1 MQADLLA
8 LVTSSTP
15 FVAVVVMALLVAI
28 NPCPLATVVS
38 SLLFLTGR
46 QMSRRQGW
54 WIATLYALGR
64 ALLYFSLGLLSAWLL
79 RTSIQTLHIQEQIL
93 YGLEHWLGPLII
105 LLGVLLWLFGCHD
118 HHDHHDHEGH
128 HHEAEPTHP
137 AEDPDHE
144 QRQPLER
151 QGAWSWRALW
161 LGFSSALFFCPAT
174 GLIYFGM
181 LVPMTAQTGGAV
193 GLLYLGLFALLT
205 ASVAYPVYG
214 LIRMGMSRLARFAG
228 GMQRWRKWLNVGV
241 SLLFIVMGVVITL
254 VHLLHGHE
262 SAALVGSL

>member
-1 MQADLLA
+1 MQSDLLA

-38 SLLFLTGR
+38 SLLFLTG
-46 QMSRRQGW
+46 QQTNRRRGW
-54 WIATLYALGR
+54 WLTTLYALGR

-79 RTSIQTLHIQEQIL
+79 RTSIQTLQLQAQIL

-105 LLGVLLWLFGCHD
+105 LLGVLLWMFGRHD
-118 HHDHHDHEGH
+118 HHDHQHEEQTH
-128 HHEAEPTHP
+128 QAE
-137 AEDPDHE
+137 DHE
-144 QRQPLER
+144 QSLER

-174 GLIYFGM
+174 GLIYFGV
-181 LVPMTAQTGGAV
+181 LVPMTAQAGGAE
-193 GLLYLGLFALLT
+193 GLLYLGLFAILT

-214 LIRMGMSRLARFAG
+214 LIRMGLSRLAHFAG
-228 GMQRWRKWLNVGV
+228 DIQRWRKWLSVGI

-262 SAALVGSL
+262 SAVVGSL

>member
-46 QMSRRQGW
+46 QTNRRRGW
-54 WIATLYALGR
+54 WLTTLYALGR

-79 RTSIQTLHIQEQIL
+79 RTSIQTLQLQEQIL

-105 LLGVLLWLFGCHD
+105 ILGVLLWLFGRHD
-118 HHDHHDHEGH
+118 HHGH
-128 HHEAEPTHP
+128 HNHQDEEPTHQ
-137 AEDPDHE
+137 AEEHDLE

-181 LVPMTAQTGGAV
+181 LVPMTAQAGGVV

-214 LIRMGMSRLARFAG
+214 LIRMGLSRLARFAG
-228 GMQRWRKWLNVGV
+228 GMQRWRKWLNMGV
-241 SLLFIVMGVVITL
+241 SLLFVVMGVVITL

>member
-1 MQADLLA
+1 MQSDLLA
-8 LVTSSTP
+8 LVSGSTP

-46 QMSRRQGW
+46 QTSRRQGW

-79 RTSIQTLHIQEQIL
+79 RTSIQTLQLQEQIL

-105 LLGVLLWLFGCHD
+105 LLGVLLWLFGR
-118 HHDHHDHEGH
+118 HDHHDHEGH
-128 HHEAEPTHP
+128 QHEAEPAHQ
-137 AEDPDHE
+137 AEE
-144 QRQPLER
+144 QEQPLER

-181 LVPMTAQTGGAV
+181 LVPMTAQAGGAV
-193 GLLYLGLFALLT
+193 GMFYLGLFALLT

-214 LIRMGMSRLARFAG
+214 LIRMGLSRLARFAG
-228 GMQRWRKWLNVGV
+228 GMQRWRKWLNMGV
-241 SLLFIVMGVVITL
+241 SLLFIVMGIVITL

>member
-8 LVTSSTP
+8 LVTGSTP

-46 QMSRRQGW
+46 QTSRRQGW

-64 ALLYFSLGLLSAWLL
+64 ALLYFSLGLFSAWLL
-79 RTSIQTLHIQEQIL
+79 RTSIQTLQLQEQIL

-105 LLGVLLWLFGCHD
+105 LLGVLLWLFGRHD
-118 HHDHHDHEGH
+118 HHDHHNHQNE
-128 HHEAEPTHP
+128 EPTHQ
-137 AEDPDHE
+137 AEEYDLE
-144 QRQPLER
+144 QKQPLER

-181 LVPMTAQTGGAV
+181 LVPMTAQAGGAV

-205 ASVAYPVYG
+205 GSVAYPVYG
-214 LIRMGMSRLARFAG
+214 LIRMGLSRLARFAG
-228 GMQRWRKWLNVGV
+228 DMQRWRKWLNVGI
-241 SLLFIVMGVVITL
+241 SLLFVVLGIVMTL

>member
-8 LVTSSTP
+8 LVTGSTP

-46 QMSRRQGW
+46 QTSRRQGW

-79 RTSIQTLHIQEQIL
+79 RTSIQTLQLQEQIL

-105 LLGVLLWLFGCHD
+105 LLGVLLWLFGRHD
-118 HHDHHDHEGH
+118 HHDHHNHQNE
-128 HHEAEPTHP
+128 EPTHQ
-137 AEDPDHE
+137 AEEYDLE

-151 QGAWSWRALW
+151 QSAWSWRALW

-181 LVPMTAQTGGAV
+181 LVPMTAQAGGAV

-205 ASVAYPVYG
+205 GSVAYPVYG
-214 LIRMGMSRLARFAG
+214 LIRMGLSRLARFAG
-228 GMQRWRKWLNVGV
+228 DMQRWRKWLNVGI
-241 SLLFIVMGVVITL
+241 SLLFVVLGIVMTL

>member
-46 QMSRRQGW
+46 QTSRRQGW

-79 RTSIQTLHIQEQIL
+79 RTSIQTLQIQEQIL

-105 LLGVLLWLFGCHD
+105 LLGVLLWLFGRHD

-128 HHEAEPTHP
+128 HHE
-137 AEDPDHE
+137 
-144 QRQPLER
+144 QRQSLER
-151 QGAWSWRALW
+151 QGAWSWRVLW

-181 LVPMTAQTGGAV
+181 LVPMTAQAEGAV

-241 SLLFIVMGVVITL
+241 SLLFIVMGIVITL
-254 VHLLHGHE
+254 VHILHGHD
-262 SAALVGSL
+262 SVALVGSL

>member
-1 MQADLLA
+1 MQANLLA

-46 QMSRRQGW
+46 QTSRRQGW

-79 RTSIQTLHIQEQIL
+79 RTSIQTLQLQEQIL

-105 LLGVLLWLFGCHD
+105 ILGVLVWLFGR
-118 HHDHHDHEGH
+118 HDHHDHEGH
-128 HHEAEPTHP
+128 HHEAEPAHQ
-137 AEDPDHE
+137 AEELDHE
-144 QRQPLER
+144 QGQPLER
-151 QGAWSWRALW
+151 HGAWSWRALW

-181 LVPMTAQTGGAV
+181 LVPMTAQAGGAV
-193 GLLYLGLFALLT
+193 GLFYLGLFALLT

-214 LIRMGMSRLARFAG
+214 LIRMGLSRLALCAG
-228 GMQRWRKWLNVGV
+228 GMQRWRKWLNMGV
-241 SLLFIVMGVVITL
+241 SLLFVVMGVVITL

>member
-1 MQADLLA
+1 MQSDLLA
-8 LVTSSTP
+8 LVSGSTP

-46 QMSRRQGW
+46 QTSRRQGW

-64 ALLYFSLGLLSAWLL
+64 ALLYFLLGLLSAWLL
-79 RTSIQTLHIQEQIL
+79 RTSIQTLQLQEQIL

-105 LLGVLLWLFGCHD
+105 LLGVLLWLFGRHD

-128 HHEAEPTHP
+128 QHEAEPMHQ
-137 AEDPDHE
+137 AEEHDHE
-144 QRQPLER
+144 HKQPLER
-151 QGAWSWRALW
+151 QGAWSWRVLW

-181 LVPMTAQTGGAV
+181 LVPMTAQAGSAV

-214 LIRMGMSRLARFAG
+214 LIRMGMSRLVRFAG
-228 GMQRWRKWLNVGV
+228 DMQRWRKWLNVGV
-241 SLLFIVMGVVITL
+241 SLLFILMGVVITL

>member
-46 QMSRRQGW
+46 QTNRRRGW
-54 WIATLYALGR
+54 WLTTLYALGR
-64 ALLYFSLGLLSAWLL
+64 ALLYFSLGLLSAWFL
-79 RTSIQTLHIQEQIL
+79 RTSIQTLQLQEQIL

-105 LLGVLLWLFGCHD
+105 LLGVLLFLFGRHD
-118 HHDHHDHEGH
+118 HHDHHHE
-128 HHEAEPTHP
+128 EQTHQV
-137 AEDPDHE
+137 EEHE
-144 QRQPLER
+144 QSLER

-174 GLIYFGM
+174 GLIYFGI
-181 LVPMTAQTGGAV
+181 LVPMTAQAEGAV
-193 GLLYLGLFALLT
+193 GLLYLGLFAILT

-214 LIRMGMSRLARFAG
+214 LIRMGLSRLARFAG
-228 GMQRWRKWLNVGV
+228 DMQRWRKWLSVGI

-262 SAALVGSL
+262 SAVG

>member
-15 FVAVVVMALLVAI
+15 FVAVVVMALLVVI

-46 QMSRRQGW
+46 QTNRRRGW
-54 WIATLYALGR
+54 WLTTLYALGR

-79 RTSIQTLHIQEQIL
+79 RTSIQTLQLQEQIL
-93 YGLEHWLGPLII
+93 YGLELWLGPLII
-105 LLGVLLWLFGCHD
+105 LLGVLLWLFGHHD
-118 HHDHHDHEGH
+118 HHDHHHE
-128 HHEAEPTHP
+128 EPTHQV
-137 AEDPDHE
+137 EEHE
-144 QRQPLER
+144 QSLER

-181 LVPMTAQTGGAV
+181 LVPMTAQAEGAV
-193 GLLYLGLFALLT
+193 GLLYLGLFAILT

-214 LIRMGMSRLARFAG
+214 LIRMGLSRLARFAG
-228 GMQRWRKWLNVGV
+228 DMQRWRKWLSVGI

-262 SAALVGSL
+262 SAVG

>member
-1 MQADLLA
+1 MQSDLLA
-8 LVTSSTP
+8 LVSGSTP
-15 FVAVVVMALLVAI
+15 FVAVGVMALLVAI

-46 QMSRRQGW
+46 QASRRQGW

-79 RTSIQTLHIQEQIL
+79 RTSIQTLQIQEQIL

-105 LLGVLLWLFGCHD
+105 LLGVLLWLFGRHD
-118 HHDHHDHEGH
+118 HHDHHNHQDE
-128 HHEAEPTHP
+128 EPTHQ
-137 AEDPDHE
+137 AEEHDLE

-151 QGAWSWRALW
+151 QGAWSWRVLW

-181 LVPMTAQTGGAV
+181 LVPMTAQAGGAV

-214 LIRMGMSRLARFAG
+214 LIRMGLSRLERFAG
-228 GMQRWRKWLNVGV
+228 DMQRWRKWLNVGI
-241 SLLFIVMGVVITL
+241 SLLFVVMGVVMTL

>member
-1 MQADLLA
+1 MQSDLLA
-8 LVTSSTP
+8 LVSGSTP

-46 QMSRRQGW
+46 QTSRRQGW

-64 ALLYFSLGLLSAWLL
+64 ALLYFLLGLLSAWLL
-79 RTSIQTLHIQEQIL
+79 RTSIQTLQLQEQIL

-105 LLGVLLWLFGCHD
+105 LLGVLLWLFGR
-118 HHDHHDHEGH
+118 HDHHDHEGH
-128 HHEAEPTHP
+128 LHEAEPMHQ
-137 AEDPDHE
+137 AEEHDHE
-144 QRQPLER
+144 HKQPLER
-151 QGAWSWRALW
+151 QGAWSWRVLW

-181 LVPMTAQTGGAV
+181 LVPMTAQAGSAV

-214 LIRMGMSRLARFAG
+214 LIRMGMSRLVRFAG
-228 GMQRWRKWLNVGV
+228 DMQRWRKWLNVGV
-241 SLLFIVMGVVITL
+241 SLLFILMGVVITL

>member
-8 LVTSSTP
+8 LVTGSTP

-46 QMSRRQGW
+46 QTSRRQGW

-79 RTSIQTLHIQEQIL
+79 RTSIQTLQLQEQIL

-105 LLGVLLWLFGCHD
+105 LLGVLLWLFGRHD
-118 HHDHHDHEGH
+118 HHDHHNHQNE
-128 HHEAEPTHP
+128 EPTHQ
-137 AEDPDHE
+137 AEEYDLE

-181 LVPMTAQTGGAV
+181 LVPMTAQAGGAV

-205 ASVAYPVYG
+205 GSVAYPVYG
-214 LIRMGMSRLARFAG
+214 LIRMGLSRLARFAG
-228 GMQRWRKWLNVGV
+228 DMQRWRKWLNVGI
-241 SLLFIVMGVVITL
+241 SLLFVVLGVVMTL

>member
-1 MQADLLA
+1 MQSDLLA
-8 LVTSSTP
+8 LVSGSTP

-46 QMSRRQGW
+46 QTNRRQGW

-79 RTSIQTLHIQEQIL
+79 RTSIQTLQLQEQIL

-105 LLGVLLWLFGCHD
+105 LLGVLLWLFGRHN
-118 HHDHHDHEGH
+118 HHDHHKHQNE
-128 HHEAEPTHP
+128 EPTHQ
-137 AEDPDHE
+137 AEEPDLE

-181 LVPMTAQTGGAV
+181 LVPMTAQAGGAV

-205 ASVAYPVYG
+205 SSVAYPVYG
-214 LIRMGMSRLARFAG
+214 LIRMGLSRLARFAG
-228 GMQRWRKWLNVGV
+228 DMQRWRKWLNVGI
-241 SLLFIVMGVVITL
+241 SLLFVVLGIVMTL

>member
-1 MQADLLA
+1 MQSDLLA
-8 LVTSSTP
+8 LVSGSTP

-38 SLLFLTGR
+38 SLLFLTGW
-46 QMSRRQGW
+46 QTSRRQGW

-79 RTSIQTLHIQEQIL
+79 RTSIQTLQLQEQIL

-105 LLGVLLWLFGCHD
+105 LLGVLLWLFGRHD
-118 HHDHHDHEGH
+118 HHDHHNHQNE
-128 HHEAEPTHP
+128 EPTHQ
-137 AEDPDHE
+137 AEEYDLE

-181 LVPMTAQTGGAV
+181 LVPMTAQAGGAV

-214 LIRMGMSRLARFAG
+214 LIRMGLSRLARFAG
-228 GMQRWRKWLNVGV
+228 GMQRWRKWLNVGI
-241 SLLFIVMGVVITL
+241 SLLFVVMGVVMTL

>member
-1 MQADLLA
+1 MQSDLLA
-8 LVTSSTP
+8 LVSGSTP

-46 QMSRRQGW
+46 QTSRRQGW

-64 ALLYFSLGLLSAWLL
+64 ALLYFLLGLLSAWLL
-79 RTSIQTLHIQEQIL
+79 RTSIQTLQLQEQIL

-105 LLGVLLWLFGCHD
+105 LLGVLLWLFGRHD

-128 HHEAEPTHP
+128 QQEAEPMHQ
-137 AEDPDHE
+137 AEEHDHE
-144 QRQPLER
+144 HKQPLER
-151 QGAWSWRALW
+151 QGAWSWRVLW

-181 LVPMTAQTGGAV
+181 LVPMTAQAGSAV

-214 LIRMGMSRLARFAG
+214 LIRMGMSRLVRFAG
-228 GMQRWRKWLNVGV
+228 DMQRWRKWLNVGV
-241 SLLFIVMGVVITL
+241 SLLFILMGVVITL

>member
-46 QMSRRQGW
+46 QTNRRRGW
-54 WIATLYALGR
+54 WLTTLYALGR

-79 RTSIQTLHIQEQIL
+79 RTSIQTLQLQEQIL

-105 LLGVLLWLFGCHD
+105 LLGVLLWLFSRHD
-118 HHDHHDHEGH
+118 HHDHHHEDLTH
-128 HHEAEPTHP
+128 QAE
-137 AEDPDHE
+137 DHE
-144 QRQPLER
+144 QPLGR
-151 QGAWSWRALW
+151 QGAWNWRALW

-174 GLIYFGM
+174 GLIYFGV
-181 LVPMTAQTGGAV
+181 LVPMTAQAGGAE
-193 GLLYLGLFALLT
+193 GLLYLGLFAILT

-214 LIRMGMSRLARFAG
+214 LIRMGLSRLARFAG
-228 GMQRWRKWLNVGV
+228 GMQRWRKWLSVGI

-262 SAALVGSL
+262 SAVVGSL

>member
-1 MQADLLA
+1 MQSDLLA
-8 LVTSSTP
+8 LVSGSTP

-46 QMSRRQGW
+46 QTSRRQGW

-64 ALLYFSLGLLSAWLL
+64 ALLYFLLGLLSAWLL
-79 RTSIQTLHIQEQIL
+79 RTSIQTLQLQEQIL

-105 LLGVLLWLFGCHD
+105 LLGVLLWLFGRHD
-118 HHDHHDHEGH
+118 HHDHHNHQNEESTHQAEEHDHEH
-128 HHEAEPTHP
+128 K
-137 AEDPDHE
+137 
-144 QRQPLER
+144 QPLER
-151 QGAWSWRALW
+151 QGAWSWRVLW

-181 LVPMTAQTGGAV
+181 LVPMTAQAGSAV

-214 LIRMGMSRLARFAG
+214 LIRMGMSRLVRFAG
-228 GMQRWRKWLNVGV
+228 DMQRWRKWLNVGV
-241 SLLFIVMGVVITL
+241 SLLFILMGVVITL

>member
-1 MQADLLA
+1 MQSDLLA
-8 LVTSSTP
+8 LVSGSTP

-46 QMSRRQGW
+46 QTSRRQGW

-79 RTSIQTLHIQEQIL
+79 RTSIQTLQLQEQIL

-105 LLGVLLWLFGCHD
+105 ILGVLLWLFGR
-118 HHDHHDHEGH
+118 HDHHDHEGH
-128 HHEAEPTHP
+128 QHEAEPAHQ
-137 AEDPDHE
+137 AEE
-144 QRQPLER
+144 QEQPLER
-151 QGAWSWRALW
+151 QEAWSWRALW

-181 LVPMTAQTGGAV
+181 LVPMTAQAGGAV
-193 GLLYLGLFALLT
+193 GLFYLGLFALLT

-214 LIRMGMSRLARFAG
+214 LIRMGLSRLARFAG
-228 GMQRWRKWLNVGV
+228 GMQRWRKWLNMGV
-241 SLLFIVMGVVITL
+241 SLLFVVMGVVITL

>member
-1 MQADLLA
+1 MQANLLA
-8 LVTSSTP
+8 LITSSTP

-46 QMSRRQGW
+46 QTSRRQGW

-79 RTSIQTLHIQEQIL
+79 RTSIQTLQLQEQIL

-105 LLGVLLWLFGCHD
+105 ILGVLLWLFGR
-118 HHDHHDHEGH
+118 HDHHDHEGH
-128 HHEAEPTHP
+128 HHEAEPAHQ
-137 AEDPDHE
+137 AEE
-144 QRQPLER
+144 QEQPLER
-151 QGAWSWRALW
+151 QEAWSWRALW

-181 LVPMTAQTGGAV
+181 LVPMTAQAGGAV
-193 GLLYLGLFALLT
+193 GMFYLGLFALLT

-214 LIRMGMSRLARFAG
+214 LIRMGLSRLARFAG
-228 GMQRWRKWLNVGV
+228 GMQRWRKWLNMGV
-241 SLLFIVMGVVITL
+241 SLLFVVMGVVITL

>member
-8 LVTSSTP
+8 LVTGSTP

-46 QMSRRQGW
+46 QTSRRQGW

-64 ALLYFSLGLLSAWLL
+64 ALLYFSLGLFSAWLL
-79 RTSIQTLHIQEQIL
+79 RTSIQTLQLQEQIL

-105 LLGVLLWLFGCHD
+105 LLGVLLWLFGRHD
-118 HHDHHDHEGH
+118 HHDHHNHQNE
-128 HHEAEPTHP
+128 EPTHQ
-137 AEDPDHE
+137 AEEYDLE
-144 QRQPLER
+144 QKQPLER

-174 GLIYFGM
+174 GD
-181 LVPMTAQTGGAV
+181 
-193 GLLYLGLFALLT
+193 
-205 ASVAYPVYG
+205 
-214 LIRMGMSRLARFAG
+214 
-228 GMQRWRKWLNVGV
+228 
-241 SLLFIVMGVVITL
+241 
-254 VHLLHGHE
+254 
-262 SAALVGSL
+262 

>member
-1 MQADLLA
+1 MQSDLLA

-46 QMSRRQGW
+46 QTNRRRGW
-54 WIATLYALGR
+54 WLTTLYALGR

-79 RTSIQTLHIQEQIL
+79 RTSIQTLQLQAQIL

-105 LLGVLLWLFGCHD
+105 LLGVLLWMFGRHD
-118 HHDHHDHEGH
+118 HHDHQHEEQTH
-128 HHEAEPTHP
+128 QAE
-137 AEDPDHE
+137 DHE
-144 QRQPLER
+144 QSLER

-174 GLIYFGM
+174 GLIYFGV
-181 LVPMTAQTGGAV
+181 LVPMTAQAGGAE
-193 GLLYLGLFALLT
+193 GLLYLGLFAILT

-214 LIRMGMSRLARFAG
+214 LIRMGLSRLARFAG
-228 GMQRWRKWLNVGV
+228 GMQRWRKWLSVGI

-262 SAALVGSL
+262 SAVVGSL

>member
-1 MQADLLA
+1 MQSDLLA
-8 LVTSSTP
+8 LVSGSTP

-46 QMSRRQGW
+46 QTSRRQGW
-54 WIATLYALGR
+54 WIASLYALGR

-79 RTSIQTLHIQEQIL
+79 RTSIQTLQIQEQIL

-105 LLGVLLWLFGCHD
+105 LLGVLLWLFGRHD
-118 HHDHHDHEGH
+118 HHDHHDHHNHQDE
-128 HHEAEPTHP
+128 EPTHQGEEHDL
-137 AEDPDHE
+137 A

-151 QGAWSWRALW
+151 QGAWSWRTLW

-181 LVPMTAQTGGAV
+181 LVPMTAQAGGAV

-214 LIRMGMSRLARFAG
+214 LIRMGLSRLERFAG
-228 GMQRWRKWLNVGV
+228 GMQRWRKWLNVGI
-241 SLLFIVMGVVITL
+241 SLLFVVLGIVMTL

-262 SAALVGSL
+262 SATLVGSL

>member
-1 MQADLLA
+1 MQANLLA

-46 QMSRRQGW
+46 QTSRRQGW

-79 RTSIQTLHIQEQIL
+79 RTSIQTLQLQEQIL

-105 LLGVLLWLFGCHD
+105 ILGVLLWLFGR
-118 HHDHHDHEGH
+118 HDHHDHEGH
-128 HHEAEPTHP
+128 HHEAEPAHQ
-137 AEDPDHE
+137 AEE
-144 QRQPLER
+144 QEQPLER
-151 QGAWSWRALW
+151 QEAWSWRALW

-174 GLIYFGM
+174 GLIYFGI
-181 LVPMTAQTGGAV
+181 LVPMTAQAGGAV
-193 GLLYLGLFALLT
+193 GLFYLGLFALLT

-214 LIRMGMSRLARFAG
+214 LIRMGLSRLARFAG
-228 GMQRWRKWLNVGV
+228 GMQRWRKWLNMGV
-241 SLLFIVMGVVITL
+241 SLLFVVMGVVITL

>member
-1 MQADLLA
+1 MQSDLLA
-8 LVTSSTP
+8 LVSGSTP

-46 QMSRRQGW
+46 QTSRRQGW

-64 ALLYFSLGLLSAWLL
+64 ALLYFLLGLLSAWLL
-79 RTSIQTLHIQEQIL
+79 RTSIQTLQLQEQIL

-105 LLGVLLWLFGCHD
+105 LLGVLLWLFGRHD
-118 HHDHHDHEGH
+118 HHDHHDHHNHQNEESTH
-128 HHEAEPTHP
+128 QAE
-137 AEDPDHE
+137 EPDHE
-144 QRQPLER
+144 HKQPLER
-151 QGAWSWRALW
+151 QGAWSWRVLW

-181 LVPMTAQTGGAV
+181 LVPMTAQAGSAV

-214 LIRMGMSRLARFAG
+214 LIRMGMSRLVRFAG
-228 GMQRWRKWLNVGV
+228 DMQRWRKWLNVGV
-241 SLLFIVMGVVITL
+241 SLLFILMGVVITL

>member
-8 LVTSSTP
+8 LVTGSTP

-46 QMSRRQGW
+46 QTSRRQGW
-54 WIATLYALGR
+54 WIASLYALGR

-79 RTSIQTLHIQEQIL
+79 RTSIQTLQIQEQIL

-105 LLGVLLWLFGCHD
+105 LLGVLLWLFGRHD
-118 HHDHHDHEGH
+118 HHDHHNHQDE
-128 HHEAEPTHP
+128 EPTHQGEEHDL
-137 AEDPDHE
+137 A

-181 LVPMTAQTGGAV
+181 LVPMTAQAGGAV

-214 LIRMGMSRLARFAG
+214 LIRMGLSRLERFAG
-228 GMQRWRKWLNVGV
+228 GMQRWRKWLNVGI
-241 SLLFIVMGVVITL
+241 SLLFVVMGVVMTL

-262 SAALVGSL
+262 SATLVGSL

>member
-46 QMSRRQGW
+46 QTNRRRGW
-54 WIATLYALGR
+54 WLTTLYALGR
-64 ALLYFSLGLLSAWLL
+64 ALLYFSLGLLSAWFL
-79 RTSIQTLHIQEQIL
+79 RTSIQTLQLQEQIL

-105 LLGVLLWLFGCHD
+105 LLGVLLFLFGRHD
-118 HHDHHDHEGH
+118 HHDHHHE
-128 HHEAEPTHP
+128 EQTHQV
-137 AEDPDHE
+137 EEHE
-144 QRQPLER
+144 QSLER

-181 LVPMTAQTGGAV
+181 LVPMTAQAEGAV
-193 GLLYLGLFALLT
+193 GLLYLGLFAILT
-205 ASVAYPVYG
+205 ASVAYPLYG
-214 LIRMGMSRLARFAG
+214 LIRMGLSRLARFAG
-228 GMQRWRKWLNVGV
+228 GIQRWRKWLSVGI

-262 SAALVGSL
+262 SAVV

>member
-8 LVTSSTP
+8 LVSGSTP

-46 QMSRRQGW
+46 QTSRRQGW
-54 WIATLYALGR
+54 WIASLYALGR

-79 RTSIQTLHIQEQIL
+79 RTSIQTLQLQEQIL

-105 LLGVLLWLFGCHD
+105 LLGVLLWLFGRHD
-118 HHDHHDHEGH
+118 HHDHHNHQNE
-128 HHEAEPTHP
+128 EPTHQ
-137 AEDPDHE
+137 AEEYDLE

-181 LVPMTAQTGGAV
+181 LVPMTAQAGGAV

-205 ASVAYPVYG
+205 GSVAYPVYG
-214 LIRMGMSRLARFAG
+214 LIRMGLSRLARFAG
-228 GMQRWRKWLNVGV
+228 DMQRWRKWLNVGI
-241 SLLFIVMGVVITL
+241 SLLFVVLGVVMTL

>member
-1 MQADLLA
+1 
-8 LVTSSTP
+8 
-15 FVAVVVMALLVAI
+15 MALLVAI

-46 QMSRRQGW
+46 QTSRRQGW

-79 RTSIQTLHIQEQIL
+79 RTSIQTLQLQEQIL

-105 LLGVLLWLFGCHD
+105 LLGVLLWLFGRHD
-118 HHDHHDHEGH
+118 HHDHHNHQHEETTH
-128 HHEAEPTHP
+128 QAE
-137 AEDPDHE
+137 EPDLE

-181 LVPMTAQTGGAV
+181 LVPMTAQAGGAV

-205 ASVAYPVYG
+205 GSVAYPVYG
-214 LIRMGMSRLARFAG
+214 LIRMGLSRLARFAG
-228 GMQRWRKWLNVGV
+228 DMQRWRKWLNVGI
-241 SLLFIVMGVVITL
+241 SLLFVVLGIVMTL

-262 SAALVGSL
+262 SATLVGSL

>member
-46 QMSRRQGW
+46 QTNRRRGW
-54 WIATLYALGR
+54 WLTTLYALGR
-64 ALLYFSLGLLSAWLL
+64 ALLYFSLGLLSAWFL
-79 RTSIQTLHIQEQIL
+79 RTSIQTLQLQEQIL

-105 LLGVLLWLFGCHD
+105 LLGVLLFLFGRHD
-118 HHDHHDHEGH
+118 HHDHHHE
-128 HHEAEPTHP
+128 EQTHQV
-137 AEDPDHE
+137 EEHE
-144 QRQPLER
+144 QSLER

-174 GLIYFGM
+174 GLIYFGI
-181 LVPMTAQTGGAV
+181 LVPMTAQAEGAV
-193 GLLYLGLFALLT
+193 GLLYLGLFAILT

-214 LIRMGMSRLARFAG
+214 LIRMGLSRLARFTG
-228 GMQRWRKWLNVGV
+228 DMQRWRKWLSVGI

-262 SAALVGSL
+262 SAVV

>member
-46 QMSRRQGW
+46 QTNRRRGW
-54 WIATLYALGR
+54 WLTTLYALGR

-79 RTSIQTLHIQEQIL
+79 RTSIQTLQLQAQIL

-105 LLGVLLWLFGCHD
+105 LLGVLLWMFGRHD
-118 HHDHHDHEGH
+118 HHDHHHE
-128 HHEAEPTHP
+128 EEPTHQ
-137 AEDPDHE
+137 AEDYE
-144 QRQPLER
+144 QSLER

-181 LVPMTAQTGGAV
+181 LVPMTAQADGAV

-214 LIRMGMSRLARFAG
+214 LIRMGLSRLAHFAG
-228 GMQRWRKWLNVGV
+228 DIQRWRKWLSVGI

-262 SAALVGSL
+262 AAVG

>member
-1 MQADLLA
+1 MQSDLLA
-8 LVTSSTP
+8 LVSGSTP

-46 QMSRRQGW
+46 QTSRRQGW

-64 ALLYFSLGLLSAWLL
+64 ALLYFLLGLLSAWLL
-79 RTSIQTLHIQEQIL
+79 RTSIQTLQLQEQIL

-105 LLGVLLWLFGCHD
+105 ILGVLLWLFGR
-118 HHDHHDHEGH
+118 HDHHDHEGH
-128 HHEAEPTHP
+128 HHEAEPAHQ
-137 AEDPDHE
+137 AEE
-144 QRQPLER
+144 QEQPLER
-151 QGAWSWRALW
+151 QEAWSWRALW

-181 LVPMTAQTGGAV
+181 LVPMTAQAGGAV
-193 GLLYLGLFALLT
+193 GMFYLGLFALLT
-205 ASVAYPVYG
+205 ASIAYPVYG
-214 LIRMGMSRLARFAG
+214 LIRMGLSRLARFAG
-228 GMQRWRKWLNVGV
+228 GMQRWRKWLNMGV
-241 SLLFIVMGVVITL
+241 SLLFVVMGVVITL

>member
-8 LVTSSTP
+8 LVSGSTP

-46 QMSRRQGW
+46 QTSRRQGW

-79 RTSIQTLHIQEQIL
+79 RTSIQTLQLQEQIL

-105 LLGVLLWLFGCHD
+105 LLGVLLWLFGRHD
-118 HHDHHDHEGH
+118 HHDHHNHQNE
-128 HHEAEPTHP
+128 EPTHQ
-137 AEDPDHE
+137 AEEYDLE
-144 QRQPLER
+144 QKQPLER

-181 LVPMTAQTGGAV
+181 LVPMTAQAGGAV

-205 ASVAYPVYG
+205 GSVAYPVYG
-214 LIRMGMSRLARFAG
+214 LIRMGLSRLARFAG
-228 GMQRWRKWLNVGV
+228 DMQRWRKWLNVGI
-241 SLLFIVMGVVITL
+241 SLLFVVLGIVMTL

>member
-8 LVTSSTP
+8 LVSGSTP

-46 QMSRRQGW
+46 QTSRRQGW

-79 RTSIQTLHIQEQIL
+79 RTSIQTLQLQEQIL

-105 LLGVLLWLFGCHD
+105 LLGVLLWLFGRHN
-118 HHDHHDHEGH
+118 HHDHHKHQNE
-128 HHEAEPTHP
+128 EPTHQ
-137 AEDPDHE
+137 AEEPDLE

-181 LVPMTAQTGGAV
+181 LVPMTAQAGGAV

-205 ASVAYPVYG
+205 GSVAYPVYG
-214 LIRMGMSRLARFAG
+214 LIRMGLSRLARFAG
-228 GMQRWRKWLNVGV
+228 GMQRWRKWLNVGI
-241 SLLFIVMGVVITL
+241 SLLFIVMGVVMTL

>member
-46 QMSRRQGW
+46 QTSRRQGW

-64 ALLYFSLGLLSAWLL
+64 ALLYFTLGLLSAWLL
-79 RTSIQTLHIQEQIL
+79 RTSIQTLQLQEQIL

-105 LLGVLLWLFGCHD
+105 LLGVLLWLFGRHD
-118 HHDHHDHEGH
+118 HHNHQNE
-128 HHEAEPTHP
+128 EPTHQ
-137 AEDPDHE
+137 AEEHDYEHK
-144 QRQPLER
+144 QPLER

-181 LVPMTAQTGGAV
+181 LVPMTAQAGGVV

-241 SLLFIVMGVVITL
+241 SLLFVVMGVVITL

-262 SAALVGSL
+262 SATLVGSL

>member
-46 QMSRRQGW
+46 QTNRRRGW
-54 WIATLYALGR
+54 WLTTLYALGR

-79 RTSIQTLHIQEQIL
+79 RTSIQTLQLQAQIL

-105 LLGVLLWLFGCHD
+105 LLGVLLWMFGRHD
-118 HHDHHDHEGH
+118 HHDHHHE
-128 HHEAEPTHP
+128 EEPTHQ
-137 AEDPDHE
+137 AEDYE
-144 QRQPLER
+144 QSLER

-181 LVPMTAQTGGAV
+181 LVPMTAQADGAV

-214 LIRMGMSRLARFAG
+214 LIRMGLSRLAHFAG
-228 GMQRWRKWLNVGV
+228 DMQRWRKWLSVGI

-262 SAALVGSL
+262 SAVG

>member
-1 MQADLLA
+1 MQSDLLA
-8 LVTSSTP
+8 LVSGSTP

-46 QMSRRQGW
+46 QTSRRQGW

-64 ALLYFSLGLLSAWLL
+64 ALLYFLLGLLSAWLL
-79 RTSIQTLHIQEQIL
+79 RTSIQTLQLQEQIL

-105 LLGVLLWLFGCHD
+105 ILGVLLWLFGR
-118 HHDHHDHEGH
+118 HDHHDHEGH
-128 HHEAEPTHP
+128 HHEAEPAHQ
-137 AEDPDHE
+137 AEE
-144 QRQPLER
+144 QEQPLER
-151 QGAWSWRALW
+151 QSAWSWRALW

-181 LVPMTAQTGGAV
+181 LVPMTAQAGGAV
-193 GLLYLGLFALLT
+193 GMFYLGLFALLT
-205 ASVAYPVYG
+205 ASIAYPVYG
-214 LIRMGMSRLARFAG
+214 LIRMGLSRLARFAG
-228 GMQRWRKWLNVGV
+228 GMQRWRKWLNMGV
-241 SLLFIVMGVVITL
+241 SLLFVVMGVVITL

>member
-1 MQADLLA
+1 MQSDLLA
-8 LVTSSTP
+8 LVSVSTP

-46 QMSRRQGW
+46 QTSRRQGW

-79 RTSIQTLHIQEQIL
+79 RTSIQTLQLQEQIL

-105 LLGVLLWLFGCHD
+105 ILGVLLWLFGR
-118 HHDHHDHEGH
+118 HDHHDHEGH
-128 HHEAEPTHP
+128 RHEAEPMHQ
-137 AEDPDHE
+137 AEELDHE
-144 QRQPLER
+144 QGQPLER
-151 QGAWSWRALW
+151 QEAWSWRALW

-181 LVPMTAQTGGAV
+181 LVPMTAQAGGVV

-214 LIRMGMSRLARFAG
+214 LIRMGLSRLARFAG
-228 GMQRWRKWLNVGV
+228 GMQRWRKWLNMGV
-241 SLLFIVMGVVITL
+241 SLLFVVMGVVITL

>member
-1 MQADLLA
+1 M
-8 LVTSSTP
+8 
-15 FVAVVVMALLVAI
+15 
-28 NPCPLATVVS
+28 
-38 SLLFLTGR
+38 
-46 QMSRRQGW
+46 
-54 WIATLYALGR
+54 
-64 ALLYFSLGLLSAWLL
+64 
-79 RTSIQTLHIQEQIL
+79 
-93 YGLEHWLGPLII
+93 EHWLGPLII
-105 LLGVLLWLFGCHD
+105 LLGVLLWLFGRHD
-118 HHDHHDHEGH
+118 HHDHHNHQDE
-128 HHEAEPTHP
+128 EPTHQ
-137 AEDPDHE
+137 AEEHDLE

-181 LVPMTAQTGGAV
+181 LVPMTAQAGGAV

-214 LIRMGMSRLARFAG
+214 LIRMGLSRLAQFAG
-228 GMQRWRKWLNVGV
+228 GMQRWRKWLNVGI
-241 SLLFIVMGVVITL
+241 SLLFVVMGVVMTL

>member
-1 MQADLLA
+1 MQSDLLA
-8 LVTSSTP
+8 LVSGSTP

-46 QMSRRQGW
+46 QTSRRQGW

-79 RTSIQTLHIQEQIL
+79 RTSIQTLQLQEQIL

-105 LLGVLLWLFGCHD
+105 LLGVLLWLFGR
-118 HHDHHDHEGH
+118 HDHHDHEGH
-128 HHEAEPTHP
+128 QHEAEPAHQ
-137 AEDPDHE
+137 AEE
-144 QRQPLER
+144 QEQPLER
-151 QGAWSWRALW
+151 QEAWSWRALW

-181 LVPMTAQTGGAV
+181 LVPMTAQAGGAV
-193 GLLYLGLFALLT
+193 GMFYLGLFALLT

-214 LIRMGMSRLARFAG
+214 LIRMGLSRLARFAG
-228 GMQRWRKWLNVGV
+228 GMQRWRKWLNMGV
-241 SLLFIVMGVVITL
+241 SLLFVVMGVVITL